1 MKRVKKA
8 MAVALAG
15 VMLCGVA
22 VTANAATQEHTHV
35 YHPTSAFVCYNS
47 FSSGTHTYVK
57 SDGTTGVCTI
67 LVNQYREAGVCSCGE
82 TGTVYKTETQHTS
95 CGQ

>member
-8 MAVALAG
+8 VAVVLAG

-22 VTANAATQEHTHV
+22 VTANAATREHTHV
-35 YHPTSAFVCYNS
+35 YNPTSAYVCYNS

-57 SDGTTGVCTI
+57 NGITGVCTI
-67 LVNQYREAGVCSCGE
+67 LVNQYRAAGVCSCGE
-82 TGTVYKTETQHTS
+82 TGTVYKTEMQHTS

>member
-8 MAVALAG
+8 VAVVLAG
-15 VMLCGVA
+15 IMLCGAA
-22 VTANAATQEHTHV
+22 VTVNAATEHTHV
-35 YHPTSAFVCYNS
+35 YNPTSAYVCYNS

-57 SDGTTGVCTI
+57 PDGTTGVCTI
-67 LVNQYREAGVCSCGE
+67 LVNQYRAAGICACGE
-82 TGTVYKTETQHTS
+82 TGTAYKTEMQHTS

>member
-8 MAVALAG
+8 VAVVLTG
-15 VMLCGVA
+15 VMLCGAV
-22 VTANAATQEHTHV
+22 VTANAADGHAHV
-35 YHPTSAFVCYNS
+35 FGEPGTAVCYNS

-57 SDGTTGVCTI
+57 PDGSTGTCTI
-67 LVNQYREAGVCSCGE
+67 LVNQYRAVKTCGCGATE
-82 TGTVYKTETQHTS
+82 PVYWTVVQHTG